1 MPRVVI
7 DEARCKGCALCTI
20 ACPRQ
25 LIRLSDRL
33 NALGFVPAVIAAEDQ
48 TRCTSCALCARMC
61 PDVAIAFF
69 RPGAD
74 GAKEGA

>member
-1 MPRVVI
+1 VPRVVI

-33 NALGFVPAVIAAEDQ
+33 NVLGFLPAVVADGDQ
-48 TRCTSCALCARMC
+48 PRCTSCALCARMC
-61 PDVAIAFF
+61 PDVAISVF
-69 RPGAD
+69 RPAAGGAE
-74 GAKEGA
+74 EGA